1 MLNDHDTTQQ
11 STSTLIRQACSSLLA
26 LLLVAATALPA
37 QAQMEDGELPEIDF
51 AVNVMQSAQ
60 WLGVDDTNPLKRDN
74 LDDDHAGFHRVRAG
88 LNLNVQFHERVSAL
102 VMIESEPNDFGGLDV
117 SSQFEPQIDFAI
129 MDVQL
134 NDQLTFRAGTPVTGL
149 FKFRGYTDGP
159 VVQGNPVIGNSP
171 ADIITAGQGVKL
183 LGSFESVGFD
193 VTVNRGF
200 GESFDSGGTTGVD
213 LLANLT
219 IQPSDMYGVGLGVA
233 TATGNKLLQAA
244 AGDGE
249 NYNLTG
255 GASASRETHAA
266 MPGETIVQGDAMVN
280 VPNIKVSAWGGFATG
295 QIAGS
300 TINPA
305 VNSLGDDAQAAYV
318 GVNAKLDA
326 TESVFFGLRGT
337 LVSNISDEEDAS
349 VSSADFDE
357 SSSLSRIE
365 ASVGFT
371 FLDAAM
377 LKVSGIRQV
386 EGINSF
392 GQIGNNWFGAATEL
406 SFAF

>member
-1 MLNDHDTTQQ
+1 MTQLRYAA
-11 STSTLIRQACSSLLA
+11 SARRSRLFELLGAGVLTLLLA
-26 LLLVAATALPA
+26 LATALPA

-60 WLGVDDTNPLKRDN
+60 WLGVDATNALKRDN
-74 LDDDHAGFHRVRAG
+74 LDDDHAGFHRIRAG

-117 SSQFEPQIDFAI
+117 SSQFEPQIDFAV

-134 NDQLTFRAGTPVTGL
+134 SDALTFRAGTPVTGL
-149 FKFRGYTDGP
+149 FKFRGYSDGP

-171 ADIITAGQGVKL
+171 ADMITAGQGVKL
-183 LGSFESVGFD
+183 IGSFESVGFD
-193 VTVNRGF
+193 LTINRGF

-213 LLANLT
+213 LLGNVT
-219 IQPSDMYGVGLGVA
+219 IQPSDTYGLGLGVA
-233 TATGNKLLQAA
+233 TATGNKLLQMA

-255 GASASRETHAA
+255 SASASRETHAA
-266 MPGETIVQGDAMVN
+266 MPGETVIQGDAMVN
-280 VPNIKVSAWGGFATG
+280 VSDVKVSAWGGFATG
-295 QIAGS
+295 RIAGA

-305 VNSLGDDAQAAYV
+305 VNSLGDDAQAAYA
-318 GVNAKLDA
+318 GVNARLDA
-326 TESVFFGLRGT
+326 SESVFFGLRGT
-337 LVSNISDEEDAS
+337 VVANVSDE
-349 VSSADFDE
+349 ADSTVPTAEFDE
-357 SSSLSRIE
+357 STSLSRIE
-365 ASVGFT
+365 ANVGIT
-371 FLDAAM
+371 FFDAAM
-377 LKVSGIRQV
+377 LKIGGLRQV

-392 GQIGNNWFGAATEL
+392 GQIGNNWFGVATEL

>member
-1 MLNDHDTTQQ
+1 MLNLHDTTQQ
-11 STSTLIRQACSSLLA
+11 SISQCFQKGWAGVLA
-26 LLLVAATALPA
+26 LLLMAATAVPA

-60 WLGVDDTNPLKRDN
+60 WLGVDDTNPLKRPS

-88 LNLNVQFHERVSAL
+88 LNMNVQFHERVSAL
-102 VMIESEPNDFGGLDV
+102 VMLESEPNDFGAAG
-117 SSQFEPQIDFAI
+117 QFEPQVDFAI
-129 MDVQL
+129 LDVQL
-134 NDQLTFRAGTPVTGL
+134 NDQLTLRTGTPVTGL

-171 ADIITAGQGVKL
+171 ADMITAGQGVKL
-183 LGSFESVGFD
+183 IGGFDGVGFD
-193 VTVNRGF
+193 VTINRGF
-200 GESFDSGGTTGVD
+200 GESFDSGGTSGVD
-213 LLANLT
+213 LVGNLT
-219 IQPSDMYGVGLGVA
+219 IQPSDTYGLGLGVA
-233 TATGNKLLQAA
+233 TATGNKLLQMA

-255 GASASRETHAA
+255 SASSSRETHAA

-280 VPNIKVSAWGGFATG
+280 LANAKVSAWGGFATG

-305 VNSLGDDAQAAYV
+305 VNALGDDAQAAYV
-318 GVNAKLDA
+318 GVNAKLNA

-337 LVSNISDEEDAS
+337 LVSNVSDEAD
-349 VSSADFDE
+349 SSAPNADFGE
-357 SSSLSRIE
+357 SASLSRIE

-377 LKVSGIRQV
+377 LKVSGVRQV
-386 EGINSF
+386 EGANSF
-392 GQIGNNWFGAATEL
+392 GQVGNNWFGAATEL